1 MILKRVEPF
10 SLGKI
15 LMVLYAAIGIIIGVI
30 AALAGMAGLAFGG
43 GGGAAETVF
52 MGLFM
57 VILFPVFYGILGGL
71 GGLLVAFLYNL
82 VAQFIGGLE
91 ITLE

>member
-1 MILKRVEPF
+1 
-10 SLGKI
+10 
-15 LMVLYAAIGIIIGVI
+15 
-30 AALAGMAGLAFGG
+30 
-43 GGGAAETVF
+43 
-52 MGLFM
+52 M